1 MTVLSETLEIKPT
14 TSMNNFTKT
23 RTTFPKEVGRV
34 SFGAVI
40 RLEEEGY
47 FASQFENIN
56 EAKQLFYNRF
66 SESLLSKFIS
76 GDDIEWDEEEFDRVL
91 ALASVEQAVSE
102 LESDGLVHRFDDMVV
117 LAQK

>member
-1 MTVLSETLEIKPT
+1 MTRNTPT
-14 TSMNNFTKT
+14 Q
-23 RTTFPKEVGRV
+23 TTFPKQVGRV
-34 SFGAVI
+34 SFDAVL

-47 FASQFENIN
+47 FASQFENTN

-66 SESLLSKFIS
+66 SESLLPKFIS
-76 GDDIEWDEEEFDRVL
+76 GEDIEWEEEEFDRVL

-102 LESDGLVHRFDDMVV
+102 LESDGLVHRFEDMVV

>member
-1 MTVLSETLEIKPT
+1 
-14 TSMNNFTKT
+14 MNNFTKT

-34 SFGAVI
+34 SFDAVI

-47 FASQFENIN
+47 FATQFSNVN
-56 EAKQLFYNRF
+56 EAKQLFYHMF

-76 GDDIEWDEEEFDRVL
+76 GEDIEWEEDEFDKVL
-91 ALASVEQAVSE
+91 ALASVEHAVSE
-102 LESDGLVHRFDDMVV
+102 LESDGTVYRFDNMVV